1 MGKIVRLLKESE
13 IGNKILKDPFFRSL
27 ITTSF
32 SMGWNLVYAVF
43 NGVLGIYYRSYWFVS
58 LFAYYLMLGL
68 MRGYVVVGRRKNKPS
83 DSSMYRIC
91 GVGMILLAV
100 ILSGIT
106 CMGIAEDHATK
117 YHMIVMIAIAAF
129 TFYLAVIAIV
139 SAIKAHHK
147 TNIALKLLRDIS
159 LVSTIG
165 SMMSLERS
173 MLGTFGDSREAFS
186 ITMEAA
192 SGAVSFVMVLLVA
205 VSMLTKSCKPN
216 K

>member
-1 MGKIVRLLKESE
+1 
-13 IGNKILKDPFFRSL
+13 
-27 ITTSF
+27 
-32 SMGWNLVYAVF
+32 
-43 NGVLGIYYRSYWFVS
+43 
-58 LFAYYLMLGL
+58 

-83 DSSMYRIC
+83 ATSMYRIC

-129 TFYLAVIAIV
+129 TFYLAVLAII
-139 SAIKAHHK
+139 SAVKAHRK
-147 TNIALKLLRDIS
+147 NNTVLKLLRNIA

-173 MLGTFGDSREAFS
+173 ML
-186 ITMEAA
+186 
-192 SGAVSFVMVLLVA
+192 
-205 VSMLTKSCKPN
+205 TKSYKTN